1 MQCVKC
7 GKNFASHTDGPEIC
21 WDCYMKD
28 YDDYVKNNFS
38 EVLQIGSLSNCD
50 MPLPQGFGK
59 QEGWI
64 CPVCGRG
71 LAPWVSFCPCQS
83 DLKITYGTSTNETY
97 DIQSYLEQTRHMIKT
112 LDSESGLDEMRKV
125 LKE

>member
-1 MQCVKC
+1 MKCTKC
-7 GKNFASHTDGPEIC
+7 GKTFASHTDGPEIC

-28 YDDYVKNNFS
+28 INSYQVTNNP
-38 EVLQIGSLSNCD
+38 SNCD

-71 LAPWVSFCPCQS
+71 VAPWTSFCPCQS
-83 DLKITYGTSTNETY
+83 DFRITYGTGTGGDVDLSEY
-97 DIQSYLEQTRHMIKT
+97 QDMMDRIQKV
-112 LDSESGLDEMRKV
+112 LDEGEIK
-125 LKE
+125 L